1 MSTASPANNESHNK
15 TKQKKELQQKI
26 NKLYFDPSQRKTHKS
41 FSMVLQANNVENA
54 DKIAEKYCEK
64 LENDIKQTVE
74 QISDMQ
80 YFLMEK
86 SGHWGEY
93 GQQRVVIG
101 YARLKLSIL
110 PEQEITQRDID
121 NFLMQMNKFTD
132 YKNKTHKNLYDEED
146 SITFNVFGKKIL
158 KNRADLLNRELSY
171 AGSKLRIV
179 IGKYGKYW
187 SVIYGEARPIKKEG
201 YELYMFEKEIARTPT
216 NIMSIAAVIGDRD
229 IGIRKEAC
237 RLIFEMKWK
246 KMFDYSE
253 REKAKMYNNEAGNIR
268 EMIKVKALDSYDV
281 RSAEELEAKKGLFI
295 DEMIEGIV
303 WHEFGHGIFFNEE
316 LDIETAALSKAFNF
330 FGENI
335 VGILHEV
342 LADWSIR
349 TEKLKGPIQHF
360 LEVAIKNRDRE
371 KANRMLLVYMSD
383 NWFLDYKEEFLGSQT
398 DLMIS
403 ILCPFLS
410 NDYTFN
416 YEKIAD
422 SFDDIHNLMLDE
434 SKKII
439 EIIINMVYKATFV
452 IGKFRYDYKEFMEY
466 YEKYLKTIEV
476 DGGFGEHT
484 LSWKTANYTNI
495 FKLTRDYSKD
505 TYAKIMNFLKD
516 QDIVLKKK
524 LLELMLSERAAKYN
538 GDIREYLF
546 EQMKEKS
553 FYKDVN
559 SLSAMDGIKMAL
571 DEIGVFEIEKEKI
584 LERFQNIYEG
594 KDKYN
599 VTVNYDDSF
608 NFFHCAIQ
616 EMLIV
621 TQLGEI
627 DKEMI
632 VKNDKV
638 LIMQKG
644 QGRAKMSASLIQEK
658 IDELAAMFN
667 DKKVLSITTLKVNTD
682 HEEMDEWYKLLA
694 QTKLNDGG
702 LLIQKIDYVTG
713 ELMDHDIMF
722 KVQMPVE
729 YGYMCF
735 NTVNAIERIN
745 GLLKD
750 DPKDNRVIDKSF
762 LDYITLEYNNT
773 Y

>member
-1 MSTASPANNESHNK
+1 
-15 TKQKKELQQKI
+15 
-26 NKLYFDPSQRKTHKS
+26 
-41 FSMVLQANNVENA
+41 
-54 DKIAEKYCEK
+54 
-64 LENDIKQTVE
+64 
-74 QISDMQ
+74 
-80 YFLMEK
+80 
-86 SGHWGEY
+86 
-93 GQQRVVIG
+93 
-101 YARLKLSIL
+101 
-110 PEQEITQRDID
+110 
-121 NFLMQMNKFTD
+121 
-132 YKNKTHKNLYDEED
+132 
-146 SITFNVFGKKIL
+146 
-158 KNRADLLNRELSY
+158 
-171 AGSKLRIV
+171 
-179 IGKYGKYW
+179 
-187 SVIYGEARPIKKEG
+187 
-201 YELYMFEKEIARTPT
+201 
-216 NIMSIAAVIGDRD
+216 
-229 IGIRKEAC
+229 
-237 RLIFEMKWK
+237 
-246 KMFDYSE
+246 
-253 REKAKMYNNEAGNIR
+253 
-268 EMIKVKALDSYDV
+268 
-281 RSAEELEAKKGLFI
+281 
-295 DEMIEGIV
+295 
-303 WHEFGHGIFFNEE
+303 
-316 LDIETAALSKAFNF
+316 
-330 FGENI
+330 
-335 VGILHEV
+335 
-342 LADWSIR
+342 
-349 TEKLKGPIQHF
+349 
-360 LEVAIKNRDRE
+360 
-371 KANRMLLVYMSD
+371 
-383 NWFLDYKEEFLGSQT
+383 
-398 DLMIS
+398 
-403 ILCPFLS
+403 
-410 NDYTFN
+410 
-416 YEKIAD
+416 
-422 SFDDIHNLMLDE
+422 
-434 SKKII
+434 
-439 EIIINMVYKATFV
+439 
-452 IGKFRYDYKEFMEY
+452 
-466 YEKYLKTIEV
+466 
-476 DGGFGEHT
+476 
-484 LSWKTANYTNI
+484 
-495 FKLTRDYSKD
+495 
-505 TYAKIMNFLKD
+505 
-516 QDIVLKKK
+516 
-524 LLELMLSERAAKYN
+524 
-538 GDIREYLF
+538 
-546 EQMKEKS
+546 MKEKS

>member
-1 MSTASPANNESHNK
+1 MTGT
-15 TKQKKELQQKI
+15 TKKQSDGLKAKKELQAKI
-26 NKLYFDPSQRKTHKS
+26 RKLYFDPQQRKSHKLLIK
-41 FSMVLQANNVENA
+41 VLQENSIPNA
-54 DKIAEKYCEK
+54 DSIAERYREK
-64 LENDIKQTVE
+64 LESDIKQTVD
-74 QISDMQ
+74 QLCDQQ
-80 YFLMEK
+80 YFMMEK
-86 SGHWGEY
+86 SAYWGEY
-93 GQQRVVIG
+93 GQQRVIIG
-101 YARLKLSIL
+101 YARLKLGIA

-121 NFLMQMNKFTD
+121 SFLMMMNKHAEYRNMTL
-132 YKNKTHKNLYDEED
+132 KQIVAEED
-146 SITFNVFGKKIL
+146 ALEYNVFGKSIL
-158 KNRADLLNRELSY
+158 KNRADLLNRELAY
-171 AGSKLRIV
+171 IGSKLRIV
-179 IGKYGKYW
+179 VGKYGKYW
-187 SVIYGEARPIKKEG
+187 SIIFGEAKPIKKEG
-201 YELYMFEKEIARTPT
+201 YELYMFEKEISRTPS
-216 NIMSIAAVIGDRD
+216 NIMSIAAVIGERD

-246 KMFDYSE
+246 KMFDYTD

-268 EMIKVKALDSYDV
+268 EMIKVRALEAYKV
-281 RSAEELEAKKGLFI
+281 NSADELEAKKELFI

-303 WHEFGHGIFFNEE
+303 WHEFGHGVFFNDE
-316 LDIETAALSKAFNF
+316 LDLETAALSKSFNY

-342 LADWSIR
+342 LADWAIR

-360 LEVAIKNRDRE
+360 LEVALQKGDRE
-371 KANRMLLVYMSD
+371 KADRMLLVYMSD

-403 ILCPFLS
+403 ILCPFLREDCLF
-410 NDYTFN
+410 DYNAMNEAFT
-416 YEKIAD
+416 
-422 SFDDIHNLMLDE
+422 SIHNLMMEE
-434 SKKII
+434 SNKII
-439 EIIINMVYKATFV
+439 EEV
-452 IGKFRYDYKEFMEY
+452 IGMVRRAVYQIGKNRLHYEEYMKHYAEHMKSIAKKDGNSEGSLSYK
-466 YEKYLKTIEV
+466 T
-476 DGGFGEHT
+476 T
-484 LSWKTANYTNI
+484 NYNNI
-495 FKLTRDYSKD
+495 FGLTKDYSKD
-505 TYAKIMNFLKD
+505 TYRNIINYIKD
-516 QDIVLKKK
+516 QDLEVKRK
-524 LLELMLSERAAKYN
+524 LLVLLDSEQAMKFGCN
-538 GDIREYLF
+538 IREYLF